1 MPLIRNLTPS
11 ETSRFCRFERDI
23 HTYIHVWRLARLP
36 EVPPLTNFKKLNW
49 WSNTERFSWGIWHPP
64 KQADFVG
71 LRETY
76 IHAQEPQTYI
86 HTHYSPVALIKT
98 STNACQT
105 VSKSPSVHLRKFLEP
120 RTVQYVKKER
130 PISSTI
136 IQHLCR
142 RDQQFKTRLVWCYPT
157 IAQGLAKSACGHNA
171 GRYLM

>member
-1 MPLIRNLTPS
+1 MFQNARHSSKNAIGTQRSTAFAMASWRSS
-11 ETSRFCRFERDI
+11 E
-23 HTYIHVWRLARLP
+23 
-36 EVPPLTNFKKLNW
+36 
-49 WSNTERFSWGIWHPP
+49 SNTHRY
-64 KQADFVG
+64 
-71 LRETY
+71 Y
-76 IHAQEPQTYI
+76 INTSIHTYI